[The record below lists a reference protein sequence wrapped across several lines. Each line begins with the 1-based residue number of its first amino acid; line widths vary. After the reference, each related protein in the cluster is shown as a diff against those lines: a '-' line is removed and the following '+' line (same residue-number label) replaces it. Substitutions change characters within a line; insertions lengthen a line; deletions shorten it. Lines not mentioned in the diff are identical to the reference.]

1 MAHKIQ
7 DIREMYIRK
16 LAESEKPSDTATLL
30 ADDLFSLDL
39 TVYSRFYSFK
49 SMLYNSVTKS
59 YLDESVS
66 LHPEQIRIVE
76 HIERNLASIISAPT
90 SFGKTYCV
98 FEYIAR
104 HKPSNVVL
112 IVPTLALMDEYQKK
126 IIKKYKSVFS
136 EYIVHSNITESD
148 SFDFSKKN
156 LFVLTHDR
164 VVQESAYSKIEK
176 IDFLVIDEVYKL
188 ETDVNDDRVLI
199 LNMAYYFLAEK
210 AEKYVL
216 LAPFIRKLEECEK
229 LEKHPVLYRTSFSP
243 VVNEVKIDEILTE
256 EERFGKCKE
265 RLGKIPSDEKT
276 LVYFPEVREMYRYVR
291 DVITQEPILVEKP
304 SFVDNFIRWA
314 KEEIHEEWSVVLAL
328 ERGYLIHNGQIPLGS
343 RLFQL
348 DFFEQKGL
356 FNRLLCTSSLLEGVN
371 TTAKNIIIVK
381 PSRSLMDGKAPFSAF
396 DFYNLVGRTGRLY
409 KHFIGVAYYIKSPSD
424 PDYNKVDALKSIKFE
439 ISDVSQ
445 DIDIQ
450 LKKGERHPDFVDF
463 LKIANMSQ
471 DEYLANIGFSLRFR
485 TIVEL
490 YIRFSKKIQE
500 LKDILETGQ
509 KDEIHV
515 KHNLIIWLYCLIEN
529 KSADF
534 WNKMKM
540 SLIQNLLNQ
549 KRLSLK
555 AVIDKTRMYYAG
567 VRMDDMISNAI
578 KLKYGYIEH
587 DFYKK
592 ATIICFF
599 MKKFDFPDSQI
610 TLLKKY
616 ILQPIEYLYFI
627 NKKQQKMLLDA
638 GIYERDIDKIIR
650 IIGTDFDNVNQMCQ
664 KLIANRDKFDNISYM
679 SKYVIDKMV

>member
-7 DIREMYIRK
+7 DVREMYIRK
-16 LAESEKPSDTATLL
+16 LAESEKPSDTAALF

-49 SMLYNSVTKS
+49 STLYNSVAKS
-59 YLDESVS
+59 YLDDKVS
-66 LHPEQIRIVE
+66 LHPEQFRIVE
-76 HIERNLASIISAPT
+76 HIENNSASIISAPT

-98 FEYIAR
+98 FEYIAKY
-104 HKPSNVVL
+104 KPSNVVL
-112 IVPTLALMDEYQKK
+112 VVPTLALMDEYQKK

-210 AEKYVL
+210 AKKYVM
-216 LAPFIRKLEECEK
+216 LAPFIEKVEECEK
-229 LEKHPVLYRTSFSP
+229 LEKCPVLYRTSFSP
-243 VVNEVKIDEILTE
+243 VVNDVEIDEILVE

-265 RLGKIPSDEKT
+265 RLSRIPPNEKT
-276 LVYFPEVREMYRYVR
+276 LVYFPEVREMYKYVR
-291 DVITQEPILVEKP
+291 EVVSHEPILDEIP

-314 KEEIHEEWSVVLAL
+314 KEEIHEEWCVVLAL

-356 FNRLLCTSSLLEGVN
+356 FNRLLSTSSLLEGVN
-371 TTAKNIIIVK
+371 TTAKNMIIVK
-381 PSRSLMDGKAPFSAF
+381 PSRRSMDGDAPFSAF
-396 DFYNLVGRTGRLY
+396 DFFNLIGRTGRLNKY
-409 KHFIGVAYYIKSPSD
+409 FVGVAYYIKSPSD
-424 PDYNKVDALKSIKFE
+424 PEYDKVDAVKSIKFE
-439 ISDVSQ
+439 ISDASQ
-445 DIDIQ
+445 DVDIQ
-450 LKKGERHPDFVDF
+450 LKRDVEHPDFDAF
-463 LKIANMSQ
+463 LRTANFSQ
-471 DEYLANIGFSLRFR
+471 DEYLANIGFSLRFK
-485 TIVEL
+485 TVVEL
-490 YIRFSKKIQE
+490 YSRFEKKSDE
-500 LKDILETGQ
+500 LKGILENGQ
-509 KDEIHV
+509 IDEIHIR
-515 KHNLIIWLYCLIEN
+515 HPLIVWLYGVIEN
-529 KSADF
+529 RQRPLAT
-534 WNKMKM
+534 
-540 SLIQNLLNQ
+540 SLIQSLLN
-549 KRLSLK
+549 KNRLSLK
-555 AVIDKTRMYYAG
+555 KVIDGAREHFSWASI
-567 VRMDDMISNAI
+567 DMLISYAI
-578 KLKYGYIEH
+578 KFKYGYIEH

-592 ATIICFF
+592 TMIICFF
-599 MKKFDFPDSQI
+599 MKKSGFLDSQI
-610 TLLKKY
+610 ALLKKH

-627 NKKQQKMLLDA
+627 NQKQQKMLLDA

>member
-126 IIKKYKSVFS
+126 IIKKHKSVFS

-164 VVQESAYSKIEK
+164 VVQESAYSIIEK

-216 LAPFIRKLEECEK
+216 LAPFIRELEECEK

-265 RLGKIPSDEKT
+265 RLSKIPLNEKT
-276 LVYFPEVREMYRYVR
+276 LVYFPEVREMYKYVR
-291 DVITQEPILVEKP
+291 NVISQESILDELPLFVE
-304 SFVDNFIRWA
+304 NFIRWA
-314 KEEIHEEWSVVLAL
+314 KEEIHEEWCVVLAL

-371 TTAKNIIIVK
+371 TTAKNMIIVK
-381 PSRSLMDGKAPFSAF
+381 PSRKSMNGDAPFSAF
-396 DFYNLVGRTGRLY
+396 DFFNLVGRTGRLNKY
-409 KHFIGVAYYIKSPSD
+409 YVGVAYYIKSPSD
-424 PDYNKVDALKSIKFE
+424 PEYDKANAVKSIKFE
-439 ISDVSQ
+439 ISDSSQ

-450 LKKGERHPDFVDF
+450 LKKGAEHPDFVEF
-463 LKIANMSQ
+463 LKVANFSQ
-471 DEYLANIGFSLRFR
+471 DEYLTNIGFSLRFK
-485 TIVEL
+485 TVVEL
-490 YIRFSKKIQE
+490 YGRFRKKSDE
-500 LKDILETGQ
+500 LKEILENGQ
-509 KDEIHV
+509 KDEIHLR
-515 KHNLIIWLYCLIEN
+515 HHLIIWLYGVIEN
-529 KSADF
+529 RQNRLAT
-534 WNKMKM
+534 
-540 SLIQNLLNQ
+540 SLIQSLLN
-549 KRLSLK
+549 KNRLSLK
-555 AVIDKTRMYYAG
+555 KVIDGAKEYFSK
-567 VRMDDMISNAI
+567 VSIDVLISYAI

-592 ATIICFF
+592 SLIICFF
-599 MKKFDFPDSQI
+599 MKKFNFSETQI
-610 TLLKKY
+610 TLLKRY
-616 ILQPIEYLYFI
+616 ILQPVEYLYFI
-627 NKKQQKMLLDA
+627 NQKQQKMLLDA
-638 GIYERDIDKIIR
+638 GIYERDIDKIIK
-650 IIGTDFDNVNQMCQ
+650 IIGMDFDNVNEMCQ